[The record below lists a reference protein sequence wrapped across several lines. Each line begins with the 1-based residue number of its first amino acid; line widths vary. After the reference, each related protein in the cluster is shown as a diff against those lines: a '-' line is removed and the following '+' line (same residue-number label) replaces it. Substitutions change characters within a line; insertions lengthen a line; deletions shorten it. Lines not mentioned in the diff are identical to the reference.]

1 MIKVLICSRGNYCDH
16 TGFIVCNCER
26 GPAELQ
32 RSLQLQMIYLCRK
45 WPGQTAARSSLA
57 LLSIS
62 NRAQYGFKDMD
73 ILPSFVCK
81 KLVCLCQSVINNKF
95 QSMMEA
101 AGSSCALLGRI
112 KGALGVVK
120 LNLWLAFTVKI
131 K

>member
-62 NRAQYGFKDMD
+62 NRAQCGFKDMD
-73 ILPSFVCK
+73 ILPSFVHK
-81 KLVCLCQSVINNKF
+81 NLVCLCQSVISLSK
-95 QSMMEA
+95 
-101 AGSSCALLGRI
+101 
-112 KGALGVVK
+112 
-120 LNLWLAFTVKI
+120 
-131 K
+131 